1 MCLQSKSHPDDPV
14 RAVPPPNTVETL
26 QETNEAVQQDPVPA
40 VTRSSTRS
48 LPVNVPVSLPIRHPT
63 SPSGR
68 QQEEASSP
76 ELERVNQTGEAEEV
90 TDVCILH
97 TQCGKLFKCYGKKDS
112 NVPTAPLPEVL
123 RATRADVL
131 VQVVPLV
138 LLQSL
143 VSKLDP
149 AANKLS
155 IRVRRTQAVAVLD
168 LSRLVRVPETHE
180 LLLVPAWRSR

>member
-14 RAVPPPNTVETL
+14 RAVPAPNTVETL

-90 TDVCILH
+90 TGVCILH
-97 TQCGKLFKCYGKKDS
+97 TRCGKLFKCYGKRTVTSRQHCYLKS
-112 NVPTAPLPEVL
+112 SEPPE
-123 RATRADVL
+123 
-131 VQVVPLV
+131 QMYW
-138 LLQSL
+138 
-143 VSKLDP
+143 
-149 AANKLS
+149 
-155 IRVRRTQAVAVLD
+155 
-168 LSRLVRVPETHE
+168 SR
-180 LLLVPAWRSR
+180 